1 MARRSAGRRKGT
13 GMRSDRRVPA
23 VPLEHDEQVGF
34 VNWFRSEYPAVLI
47 FAIPNGERRAIS
59 VAKRLKAEGVVRGIP
74 DLFVP
79 EWNLWIEMKRAKGGR
94 LSPEQK
100 EIICYLD
107 QYHTVIIGLG
117 ARDASRQVVNFLA
130 EKCK

>member
-1 MARRSAGRRKGT
+1 
-13 GMRSDRRVPA
+13 MRSDRRVPA

-100 EIICYLD
+100 EIICHLD
-107 QYHTVIIGLG
+107 QCHTVIVGLG